1 MVTFSPVR
9 VKVWLPAVVLAVI
22 ASSCGGGGI
31 TRQEVVDRY
40 RRGLVDQGVNEGQ
53 ARCLTDRFFA
63 GLTDPQLREFQSRDA
78 LTDAERQR
86 FAQLAD
92 VCANSSSSRR
102 LGSPATL
109 SGERAWSRRPSSS
122 VPARRR

>member
-1 MVTFSPVR
+1 MR

-63 GLTDPQLREFQSRDA
+63 GLTDPQLRELQSRDA

-102 LGSPATL
+102 LDPPATL

-122 VPARRR
+122 GPARPR